1 MRRRST
7 RHEFNGR
14 RWLAAFAPEAVTSIT
29 CSSELS
35 ETNRVPILGVRVQSH
50 MAAIRTVEAK
60 IHDLEVLVMIPLVHH
75 TDDEGMANARGTN
88 SLGLAVVHDPL
99 HPFCAARDV
108 EVGSLRGA
116 LETLPASLYD
126 DFVRIDRRQG
136 RQAVTRRRKMNR
148 REDDVIVPSV
158 HDAGS
163 ARDVA
168 QSVQLRAPEIR
179 AT

>member
-99 HPFCAARDV
+99 PPFCPARDV
-108 EVGSLRGA
+108 EGKDLRGA
-116 LETLPASLYD
+116 LQMLPVGLD
-126 DFVRIDRRQG
+126 DGFVRLG
-136 RQAVTRRRKMNR
+136 R
-148 REDDVIVPSV
+148 
-158 HDAGS
+158 
-163 ARDVA
+163 
-168 QSVQLRAPEIR
+168 
-179 AT
+179 